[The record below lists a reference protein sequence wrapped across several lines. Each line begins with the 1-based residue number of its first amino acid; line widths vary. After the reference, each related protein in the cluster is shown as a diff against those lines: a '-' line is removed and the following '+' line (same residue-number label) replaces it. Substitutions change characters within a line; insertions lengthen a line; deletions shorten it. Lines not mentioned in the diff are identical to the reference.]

1 MKNEDV
7 CAPRRVSSF
16 NFMNMSIHVEYLS
29 ELSEILPHKISRGQ
43 EAADMT
49 VRCVNKNE
57 KEFKGGIIACT
68 QRAGILVKFSVCV
81 CSLSLK
87 FSSLIDADFC

>member
-1 MKNEDV
+1 
-7 CAPRRVSSF
+7 
-16 NFMNMSIHVEYLS
+16 MNKSIHDEYLS

-49 VRCVNKNE
+49 VRGVNKNE

-68 QRAGILVKFSVCV
+68 KRAGILVKVFIPPPG
-81 CSLSLK
+81 LY
-87 FSSLIDADFC
+87 FTSSQL

>member
-1 MKNEDV
+1 
-7 CAPRRVSSF
+7 
-16 NFMNMSIHVEYLS
+16 MNMSIHVEYLS

-49 VRCVNKNE
+49 VRGVNKNE

-68 QRAGILVKFSVCV
+68 QRVGILVILGPEIKLVFGLLTTGQKS
-81 CSLSLK
+81 
-87 FSSLIDADFC
+87 